1 MAAKNTLKVQ
11 YASVHNGSVFAVQ
24 RGLSATHHDAAVHE
38 AGNGQVPSFDAVAQ
52 KVRLWIKKRSFAPR
66 IL

>member
-1 MAAKNTLKVQ
+1 VDFI
-11 YASVHNGSVFAVQ
+11 ASTAE
-24 RGLSATHHDAAVHE
+24 D
-38 AGNGQVPSFDAVAQ
+38 GQVPSFDAVAQ